1 MDSGDASIPRRKTRQ
16 QFLKFCVNFIE
27 KRNRSCQNGNP
38 TGSSTCS
45 VNIKEDVSRGR
56 KRKMVEES
64 TDFGSDKTIMRILE
78 DGSMVRNRDKGQKKS
93 GQWERDDDILKQPF
107 IKEISDDDD
116 NSEEEVNDS
125 DVVAIGEAA
134 AGSAVNTGSGSWS
147 NLRSQRSLLLPIA
160 SSESKS
166 KASSSESEYEASSS
180 ESESK
185 ASSDED
191 SDDPNDKK
199 YRIHKSSSSKKSA
212 YRRCDFDNEES
223 KDGDKSKD
231 DDLSCPIE
239 QDINEEGK
247 KESNGWE
254 IVPYLAVEGMSLRE
268 SVCIFVEQFQLSI
281 ASVHEVVQ
289 PSAATSVQKCTLV
302 HETVAPV
309 RSNQ

>member
-1 MDSGDASIPRRKTRQ
+1 
-16 QFLKFCVNFIE
+16 
-27 KRNRSCQNGNP
+27 
-38 TGSSTCS
+38 
-45 VNIKEDVSRGR
+45 
-56 KRKMVEES
+56 MVEES

-78 DGSMVRNRDKGQKKS
+78 DGSMVRNRDKGQKKG
-93 GQWERDDDILKQPF
+93 GQWEMDDDIPKQPF

-116 NSEEEVNDS
+116 NSEEEANDS
-125 DVVAIGEAA
+125 DVVAIREAA
-134 AGSAVNTGSGSWS
+134 AGSAVNTESGSWS
-147 NLRSQRSLLLPIA
+147 NVGSIGFKSPVLNVA
-160 SSESKS
+160 DESEC
-166 KASSSESEYEASSS
+166 KASSSDSESEASSS

-191 SDDPNDKK
+191 NDDPNDKN

-254 IVPYLAVEGMSLRE
+254 IVPFLVVEGEKCYFSQYSRCIHTGATGLGQYGIYSKKLR
-268 SVCIFVEQFQLSI
+268 SHSASSPTLSNVINSDSIVEQAIQVSLDDFQEAAPPSI
-281 ASVHEVVQ
+281 VNTYPLVDFTLFYSVIQFASLY
-289 PSAATSVQKCTLV
+289 PSSTAGYLLQFKA
-302 HETVAPV
+302 
-309 RSNQ
+309 

>member
-1 MDSGDASIPRRKTRQ
+1 MDSGDASIPRRRTRQ

-38 TGSSTCS
+38 TGFSTCS

-116 NSEEEVNDS
+116 NSEEEANDS

-147 NLRSQRSLLLPIA
+147 NVGYIGF
-160 SSESKS
+160 
-166 KASSSESEYEASSS
+166 
-180 ESESK
+180 
-185 ASSDED
+185 
-191 SDDPNDKK
+191 
-199 YRIHKSSSSKKSA
+199 KSSVLNVA
-212 YRRCDFDNEES
+212 D
-223 KDGDKSKD
+223 
-231 DDLSCPIE
+231 
-239 QDINEEGK
+239 
-247 KESNGWE
+247 
-254 IVPYLAVEGMSLRE
+254 
-268 SVCIFVEQFQLSI
+268 
-281 ASVHEVVQ
+281 EVV
-289 PSAATSVQKCTLV
+289 SSTSNMCW
-302 HETVAPV
+302 TVKKPEEFAITNRIFRV
-309 RSNQ
+309 EI